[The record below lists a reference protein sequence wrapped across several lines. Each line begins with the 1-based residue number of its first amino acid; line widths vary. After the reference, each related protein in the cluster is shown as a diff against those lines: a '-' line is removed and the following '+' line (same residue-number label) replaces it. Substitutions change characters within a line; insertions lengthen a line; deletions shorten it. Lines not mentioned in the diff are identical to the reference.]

1 MQVTKKTGWPNE
13 SRHKRGYGSAW
24 DKIRLIVL
32 KRDNGLCQ
40 CSKCQ
45 GGKIRVTPATEV
57 DHIIPKAKGGTDDMS
72 NLQAI
77 NKECHKKKTAREQG
91 RTLKQKT
98 AIGTDGYPV
107 TGAG

>member
-57 DHIIPKAKGGTDDMS
+57 DHIIPKAKGGTDALD